1 MYCKRAT
8 DAFIKADQMPKRKSV
23 SDLTDSEIRNKVC
36 EGKRGKRGNCA
47 KCEIIDFCLIG
58 QEKIRRGLDTK

>member
-1 MYCKRAT
+1 MFFRQDKT
-8 DAFIKADQMPKRKSV
+8 TKRKSV

-36 EGKRGKRGNCA
+36 EGRRGKRGNCE

-58 QEKIRRGLDTK
+58 QERIKRGLDTK